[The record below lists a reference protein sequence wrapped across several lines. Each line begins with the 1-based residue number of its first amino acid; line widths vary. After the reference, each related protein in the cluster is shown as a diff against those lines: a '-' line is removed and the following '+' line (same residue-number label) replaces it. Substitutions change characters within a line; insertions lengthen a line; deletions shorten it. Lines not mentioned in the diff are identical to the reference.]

1 MLHQMLLAKIQRATV
16 TAADLN
22 YEGSITIDESLL
34 DAAGILVYERVQVL
48 NINSGE
54 RAETYVIK
62 GKRGNGDIIMN
73 GAIARL
79 AQVGDPLI
87 ILSYGFVEEDDA
99 KTVSPK
105 IVFVDENNHIIRMQ
119 T

>member
-1 MLHQMLLAKIQRATV
+1 MLLQMMRSKIHNACV

-22 YEGSITIDESLL
+22 YEGSITIDNSLME
-34 DAAGILVYERVQVL
+34 AAKILPYEKVHVL
-48 NINSGE
+48 NIANGT

-62 GKRGNGDIIMN
+62 GKKDSGEICMN

-87 ILSYGFVEEDDA
+87 IISYAFMDEDQA
-99 KTVSPK
+99 KFFKPTIVLLDEKNNILK
-105 IVFVDENNHIIRMQ
+105 IHS
-119 T
+119 